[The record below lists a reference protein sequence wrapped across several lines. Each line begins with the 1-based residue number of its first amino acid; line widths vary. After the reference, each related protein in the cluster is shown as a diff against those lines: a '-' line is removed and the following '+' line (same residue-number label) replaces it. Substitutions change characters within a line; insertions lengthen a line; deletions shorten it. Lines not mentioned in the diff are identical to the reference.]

1 MELDFLIFPAPK
13 SSYTEDIQNGE
24 LIWIP
29 RKQID
34 SDECALLVDDETLSA
49 TKYKDFGSLT
59 KKTETNINDNKI
71 PKFIHM
77 KSTPNMTRN
86 YDSKGEDLSASTKK

>member
-34 SDECALLVDDETLSA
+34 NDCASQFVDDETLSA
-49 TKYKDFGSLT
+49 TKYKDFGSL
-59 KKTETNINDNKI
+59 
-71 PKFIHM
+71 
-77 KSTPNMTRN
+77 S
-86 YDSKGEDLSASTKK
+86 